1 MIIIG
6 YLLINDTRN
15 KSSIH
20 SDNIFHV
27 NEISKITKIFLS
39 DREGN
44 TIELVKDK
52 YNWIVNKKYT
62 VREDAI
68 KTLLETINKIRIK
81 HPVSNSASEN
91 VIKYIATTG
100 INVEIFAEDQLIK
113 SYIIGSSTPDHL
125 GTYMII
131 KNTKKPYVIH
141 MPTFNGFLSP
151 RYGIQNNILNENSW
165 RSTKVFNLQANKIE
179 QIKYSDLL
187 NPHNSYYLTTKP
199 IIMVLDHNNKEINYN
214 NKKIQKLLNSF
225 KNLNCETYKNEKKK
239 LIESQQVEELI
250 VNSDTLKI
258 YQISN
263 SIVKKKN
270 ENYTVKRKFATLN
283 DGDIMLIQDYVFNKV
298 LIKLDEIKN

>member
-199 IIMVLDHNNKEINYN
+199 VMTVLDYNNKEINYN